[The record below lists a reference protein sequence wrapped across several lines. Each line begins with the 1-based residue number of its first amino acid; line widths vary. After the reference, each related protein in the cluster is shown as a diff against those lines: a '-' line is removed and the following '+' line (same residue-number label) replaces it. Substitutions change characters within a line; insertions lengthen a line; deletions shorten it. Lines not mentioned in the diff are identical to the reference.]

1 MGRRSGEPPT
11 AAADYAR
18 TPAAPGTG
26 RAAYGQKGGRLQH
39 PRRLRRLLR
48 AVGYGLGFAVPLTGL
63 AFLVREKFLPVIE
76 LDDAA
81 VRAATDI
88 SRANDGLRAF
98 WFGWQEA
105 TQPKWIMIVATV
117 VCLVVWR
124 RHHLKTRS
132 LWAFVTM
139 LVAWNLQLDIK
150 LIVQRA
156 RPIVSDP
163 VSHAPGYSFPSGHVA
178 TGAAVATTLVLLLW
192 PLLGP
197 VGRRVAVT
205 VATLYVVVTGLDRV
219 FLGVHFPSDVVGGI
233 IFGVGLAAASYAGYL
248 GWNPRQADGP
258 PPPEGRTGPET
269 PKGHP

>member
-1 MGRRSGEPPT
+1 MRMGRG
-11 AAADYAR
+11 
-18 TPAAPGTG
+18 
-26 RAAYGQKGGRLQH
+26 
-39 PRRLRRLLR
+39 RRLLK
-48 AVGYGLGFAVPLTGL
+48 AVAYGAAFAVPVTLL
-63 AFLVREKFLPVIE
+63 AFVVREKFLPVIE

-105 TQPKWIMIVATV
+105 TQPKWVIIVAAV

-132 LWAFVTM
+132 LWALVTM

-192 PLLGP
+192 PLLGT
-197 VGRRVAVT
+197 VGRRTALT
-205 VATLYVVVTGLDRV
+205 VATVYVAVTGLDRV
-219 FLGVHFPSDVVGGI
+219 FLGVHFPSDVVAGI
-233 IFGVGLAAASYAGYL
+233 LFGVGLATASYAGYL
-248 GWNPRQADGP
+248 GWNPQAPDDP
-258 PPPEGRTGPET
+258 PPPEGRSGPET
-269 PKGHP
+269 TKGQP